1 MCVYLNLIWKC
12 VIFVFSTIRKKN
24 STKELRS
31 TCFYFFL
38 SFFHTFP
45 LKVSWFTSVKY
56 RRCFGCNNLK
66 SRVEYFFSLSHTQT
80 LFALPLFIYLWS
92 KKVKT
97 IYSYVIHFTGCC
109 NVLQSNL
116 AKFFLL
122 SLFLVLKFISSG
134 FLDFK

>member
-12 VIFVFSTIRKKN
+12 VIFFFLQFGRIIARK
-24 STKELRS
+24 SYVVLAS
-31 TCFYFFL
+31 LLFL

-109 NVLQSNL
+109 NVLQLKLLKSN
-116 AKFFLL
+116 FSCFPCFWYWN
-122 SLFLVLKFISSG
+122 S
-134 FLDFK
+134 